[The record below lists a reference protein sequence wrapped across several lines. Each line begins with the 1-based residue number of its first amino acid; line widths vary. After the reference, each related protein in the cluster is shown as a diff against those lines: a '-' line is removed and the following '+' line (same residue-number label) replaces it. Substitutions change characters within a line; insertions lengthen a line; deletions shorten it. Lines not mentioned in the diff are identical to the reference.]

1 MNLKKLFYPKSLAVV
16 GASNKEGKL
25 GYNVL
30 RNLITHG
37 YQGEIFPV
45 NSNGGDIQG
54 YRSYQSVSDIDAEL
68 DAAVTIVP
76 ASATP
81 QVVEECFQCGIEHV
95 TVEAAGFGETGERG
109 KVIEGELRRLVREY
123 GGHILGPNCTGII
136 NVNNGLCESIGLV
149 GELRPGNVGL
159 VAQAGVYAAGIL
171 WGLRNI
177 MDFSLIATIGNKL
190 DIDETDV
197 LEFMGQDDT
206 VKVIVM
212 YLEDIRDGERFLR
225 VAKRIANRKPIIL
238 LKGGRTDEGKA
249 KAVTHT
255 AAMGGSSQAYDAIFR
270 EAGVIRA
277 TDNDHMFDLAR
288 AFSKQPLPPTDRM
301 MVITYSGSQG
311 ITATDTLN
319 ENGMRLAT
327 LGKKTREELRDCIP
341 NVVTAINP
349 ADLTF
354 DQNPAQV
361 RRIIEIVSK
370 DAEVGGIIANIQPE
384 LLDQYAQEMR
394 LLENGGKPVLFSATG
409 KEFVMEE
416 AIFMESLGFPVFGTP
431 ERAAQVLS
439 SMRSFATMEVGQDDD
454 KTFEVNSD
462 EVKRILQEAKGSRVR
477 ALGGMS
483 ALQVL
488 EAYGI
493 PTVECQ
499 LAHGPEEADRI
510 GKRMSGPIA
519 MKIES
524 EKVLHKSDLGGVELN
539 VEGGYASVF
548 NRIVKRALRKLPDLL
563 PEDIDGVCMQPMVGD
578 GKEVIIGSSRERAM
592 DCHVVKFG
600 LGGKYTEV
608 FRDLSNRIAPL
619 SENQAKQMIGETRF
633 IGKLLKGQ
641 RGEAPYRVDIVV
653 EALLRLSQLVRDFP
667 EIEEIEANPF
677 LVTREG
683 GVVVDARLSIG

>member
-54 YRSYQSVSDIDAEL
+54 YRSYQSVADIDAEL

-95 TVEAAGFGETGERG
+95 TVEAAGFGETGEKG
-109 KVIEGELRRLVREY
+109 MAIEAELMRLVREY
-123 GGHILGPNCTGII
+123 DGHILGPNCTGVI

-149 GELRPGNVGL
+149 GQLRPGNVGL

-171 WGLRNI
+171 WGLRKI
-177 MDFSLIATIGNKL
+177 VDFSLIATIGNKL

-206 VKVIVM
+206 VKVIAM

-225 VAKRIANRKPIIL
+225 VAKRIAAHKPIIM
-238 LKGGRTDEGKA
+238 LKGGRTEEGKA
-249 KAVTHT
+249 KAITHT
-255 AAMGGSSQAYDAIFR
+255 AAMGGSSQVYDAIFK

-277 TDNDHMFDLAR
+277 MDNDHMFDLVR
-288 AFSKQPLPPTDRM
+288 AFSKQPLPSTDRM
-301 MVITYSGSQG
+301 MIITYSGSQG
-311 ITATDTLN
+311 ITATDTLS
-319 ENGMRLAT
+319 ENGMRLAN
-327 LGKKTREELRDCIP
+327 LSRRTRDELRDCIP
-341 NVVTAINP
+341 NIVAAINP

-361 RRIIEIVSK
+361 RRIIEIISK
-370 DAEVGGIIANIQPE
+370 DVEVGGTIANLQPE
-384 LLDQYAQEMR
+384 SLGHYVQEMR
-394 LLENGGKPVLFSATG
+394 RLENGCKPILLSVTG
-409 KEFVMEE
+409 KEFVMDDVISME
-416 AIFMESLGFPVFGTP
+416 ALGFPVFGTP
-431 ERAAQVLS
+431 ERAAQILS
-439 SMRSFATMEVGQDDD
+439 SMRSFATLEIDQGGNRKFEVKPEEVG
-454 KTFEVNSD
+454 
-462 EVKRILQEAKGSRVR
+462 RILLQTKERGDRTI
-477 ALGGMS
+477 GGMM

-493 PTVECQ
+493 PIVECRV
-499 LAHGPEEADRI
+499 AHSPEEAARI
-510 GKRMSGPIA
+510 GQEMSGPLA

-524 EKVLHKSDLGGVELN
+524 QKVLHKSDLGGVELN
-539 VEGGYASVF
+539 VEDEYASTFTRMVE
-548 NRIVKRALRKLPDLL
+548 RALVALPDLVS
-563 PEDIDGVCMQPMVGD
+563 EDIDGVCMQPMVGD
-578 GKEVIIGSSRERAM
+578 GKEVIIGSSSERGM
-592 DCHVVKFG
+592 GCHVVKFG

-608 FRDLSNRIAPL
+608 FRDLSNRLVPL

-653 EALLRLSQLVRDFP
+653 EALLRLSQLVCDFP
-667 EIEEIEANPF
+667 EIEEIEANPL

-683 GVVVDARLSIG
+683 GLVVDARLSIG